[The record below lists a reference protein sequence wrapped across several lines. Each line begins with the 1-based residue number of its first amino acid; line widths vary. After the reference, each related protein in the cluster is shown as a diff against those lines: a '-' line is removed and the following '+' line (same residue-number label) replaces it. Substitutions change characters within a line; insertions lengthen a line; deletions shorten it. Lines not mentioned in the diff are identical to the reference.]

1 MRSILEFAYLSA
13 VLKGLRKLNMYE
25 LSCPTTDVGVCSGM
39 IPAIQIRQSMSVSS
53 EAVPLPPW

>member
-1 MRSILEFAYLSA
+1 MAVLRCHMKLILEFAYLSA

-39 IPAIQIRQSMSVSS
+39 IPAIQMRHVN
-53 EAVPLPPW
+53 LRFK

>member
-39 IPAIQIRQSMSVSS
+39 IPVIQIVSVN
-53 EAVPLPPW
+53 VRFK